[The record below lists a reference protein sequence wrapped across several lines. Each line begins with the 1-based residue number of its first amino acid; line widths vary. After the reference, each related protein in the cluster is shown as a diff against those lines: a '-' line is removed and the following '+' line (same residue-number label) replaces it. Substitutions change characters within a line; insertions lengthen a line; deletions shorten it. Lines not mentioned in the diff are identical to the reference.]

1 MVRNALRL
9 VVGLLVYGAALFI
22 AAGTVAW
29 PGAWGYLVIASIVM
43 VVYGA
48 IVRTRHPELIA
59 ERKKPPADAK
69 RWDKPFVA
77 LIGGVGP
84 VALLVVS
91 GLDRR
96 FGWSGPMASWVVVS
110 GLVLAAAG
118 GALANWAVAVNRFFS
133 AVVRI
138 QHDRGHHVVATGPY
152 RFVRHPGYLGSTL
165 TMTGAALALG
175 SWWALLTIGGLAAL
189 VVWRTALE
197 DRTLMAELEGYTAYS
212 ERVRFRLIRG
222 IW

>member
-9 VVGLLVYGAALFI
+9 VVGLLVYGAAPFI